1 MKKAFLLLLLSMTT
15 LCTFAQK
22 DHEGGEIT
30 LPDGWSRPEKRTSAD
45 ADGKSHSFVRN
56 KEITEPA
63 WRRPQTE
70 NDTTEVV
77 GMKGTARYCTTYA
90 DFKAGNWK
98 VLQGVE
104 MKVNSTSR
112 RLWVGG
118 NDFRF
123 DSDDKQKAS
132 LLKKEALFVVMGD
145 ALYVNCRKLKGNK
158 AKLAR
163 GYALGYRYDGD
174 KVCFVNEDQGRMRM
188 NSLVGGQ
195 FGLLG
200 GLAAAGSMNAAL
212 KYHLCY
218 VLNDDS
224 KNATSLS
231 YKEVEK
237 LIMPHLDRKDLWD
250 WYSALPEREKNRAEN
265 VLVVLEELDLLRA
278 Y

>member
-1 MKKAFLLLLLSMTT
+1 
-15 LCTFAQK
+15 
-22 DHEGGEIT
+22 
-30 LPDGWSRPEKRTSAD
+30 
-45 ADGKSHSFVRN
+45 
-56 KEITEPA
+56 
-63 WRRPQTE
+63 
-70 NDTTEVV
+70 
-77 GMKGTARYCTTYA
+77 MKGTARYCTTYA
-90 DFKAGNWK
+90 DFKVGKWK

-104 MKVNSTSR
+104 MKVNSNSR